1 MLTAAAA
8 FLGLAA
14 VLGACSAGPAATDPT
29 GSAGTGSAGTG
40 SAGTGPASSSGTG
53 QAGPGGSGSPAAVP
67 SVRQVQVSIS
77 DAGCSPQTLSLPSGP
92 TTFVVTNRGSSS
104 VLEYEIEQSGRII
117 GEVENV
123 IPGIDRTFTLNLK
136 PGAYILNCP
145 GGTSAATG
153 TLTVT
158 E

>member
-1 MLTAAAA
+1 MAHHPRAVVTLLGAAAI
-8 FLGLAA
+8 
-14 VLGACSAGPAATDPT
+14 VLMAGCGASSPSTP
-29 GSAGTGSAGTG
+29 
-40 SAGTGPASSSGTG
+40 TGPAGSTPSG
-53 QAGPGGSGSPAAVP
+53 GGAVNPSAPA
-67 SVRQVQVSIS
+67 VRQVHVSIS
-77 DAGCSPQTLSLPSGP
+77 DAGCGPQTLSLPAGP
-92 TTFVVTNRGSSS
+92 ATFIVTNTGSGS

-123 IPGIDRTFTLNLK
+123 IPGIDRSFTLNLK

-145 GGTSAATG
+145 GGTTAATG

>member
-1 MLTAAAA
+1 MLGNPGASNVLLGTAA
-8 FLGLAA
+8 LILLAGCA
-14 VLGACSAGPAATDPT
+14 SIGPATAPA
-29 GSAGTGSAGTG
+29 GSA
-40 SAGTGPASSSGTG
+40 
-53 QAGPGGSGSPAAVP
+53 PGGGTAANPSVPA
-67 SVRQVQVSIS
+67 VRQVHVSIS
-77 DAGCSPQTLSLPSGP
+77 DAGCGPQTLSIPAGP
-92 TTFVVTNRGSSS
+92 ATFIVTNNGSAS

-123 IPGIDRTFTLNLK
+123 IPGIDRSFTLNLK
-136 PGAYILNCP
+136 PGAYVLNCP

>member
-1 MLTAAAA
+1 VLSWAAAM
-8 FLGLAA
+8 LGLSAMLA
-14 VLGACSAGPAATDPT
+14 ACSGAAPAATDPT
-29 GSAGTGSAGTG
+29 GSAGTGPAGT
-40 SAGTGPASSSGTG
+40 SPT
-53 QAGPGGSGSPAAVP
+53 GSGSPTAVP
-67 SVRQVQVSIS
+67 SVRQVNVSIS
-77 DAGCSPQTLSLPSGP
+77 DAGCSPQALSLPAGP
-92 TTFVVTNRGSSS
+92 ATFVVTNNGSAS
-104 VLEYEIEQSGRII
+104 VLEYEIEHSGRII

-153 TLTVT
+153 ILTVT

>member
-1 MLTAAAA
+1 VLRWAAAL
-8 FLGLAA
+8 LGLSAMLA
-14 VLGACSAGPAATDPT
+14 ACSGAASAATDPT
-29 GSAGTGSAGTG
+29 GSAGTGQAGTNP
-40 SAGTGPASSSGTG
+40 TR
-53 QAGPGGSGSPAAVP
+53 SGSPTAVP
-67 SVRQVQVSIS
+67 SVRQVNVSIS
-77 DAGCSPQTLSLPSGP
+77 DAGCSPQALSLPSGP
-92 TTFVVTNRGSSS
+92 TTFIVTNSGSAS

-145 GGTSAATG
+145 GGTSAETG

>member
-1 MLTAAAA
+1 MLRNRAGAALLATAA
-8 FLGLAA
+8 LSVLAGC
-14 VLGACSAGPAATDPT
+14 GA
-29 GSAGTGSAGTG
+29 
-40 SAGTGPASSSGTG
+40 
-53 QAGPGGSGSPAAVP
+53 GSPSAPAGGAPSGGGGANPSVP
-67 SVRQVQVSIS
+67 TVRQVHVSIS
-77 DAGCSPQTLSLPSGP
+77 DAGCGPQTLSIPAGP
-92 TTFVVTNRGSSS
+92 ATFIVTNSGSGS

-123 IPGIDRTFTLNLK
+123 IPGIDRSFTLNLK

>member
-1 MLTAAAA
+1 MLGNAGAWKALLGAAA
-8 FLGLAA
+8 LLLLA
-14 VLGACSAGPAATDPT
+14 GCAGNASTITPA
-29 GSAGTGSAGTG
+29 GS
-40 SAGTGPASSSGTG
+40 
-53 QAGPGGSGSPAAVP
+53 VP
-67 SVRQVQVSIS
+67 SGGAAANASVPAVRQVHVSIS
-77 DAGCSPQTLSLPSGP
+77 DAGCGPQALSIPAGP
-92 TTFVVTNRGSSS
+92 ATFVVTNNGSAS

-123 IPGIDRTFTLNLK
+123 IPGIDRSFTLNLK
-136 PGAYILNCP
+136 PGAYVLNCP

>member
-1 MLTAAAA
+1 MVRHQRAATALIAASLLFVAGCGAGSPSASAGSVPSGGAAANP
-8 FLGLAA
+8 
-14 VLGACSAGPAATDPT
+14 SGPA
-29 GSAGTGSAGTG
+29 
-40 SAGTGPASSSGTG
+40 
-53 QAGPGGSGSPAAVP
+53 
-67 SVRQVQVSIS
+67 VRQVHVSIS
-77 DAGCSPQTLSLPSGP
+77 DAGCGPQTLSIPAGP
-92 TTFVVTNRGSSS
+92 ATFIVTNTGSAS

-123 IPGIDRTFTLNLK
+123 IPGIDRSFTLNLK

-153 TLTVT
+153 TLNVT

>member
-1 MLTAAAA
+1 MIRSRAAA
-8 FLGLAA
+8 LLATA
-14 VLGACSAGPAATDPT
+14 TLLVAAGCGASATNDPA
-29 GSAGTGSAGTG
+29 GSAANGGAAANPSV
-40 SAGTGPASSSGTG
+40 PA
-53 QAGPGGSGSPAAVP
+53 
-67 SVRQVQVSIS
+67 VRQVRVSIS
-77 DAGCSPQTLSLPSGP
+77 DAGCGPQALSIPAGP
-92 TTFVVTNRGSSS
+92 ATFVVTNNGSAS

-123 IPGIDRTFTLNLK
+123 IPGIDRSFTLNLK
-136 PGAYILNCP
+136 PGAYVLNCP